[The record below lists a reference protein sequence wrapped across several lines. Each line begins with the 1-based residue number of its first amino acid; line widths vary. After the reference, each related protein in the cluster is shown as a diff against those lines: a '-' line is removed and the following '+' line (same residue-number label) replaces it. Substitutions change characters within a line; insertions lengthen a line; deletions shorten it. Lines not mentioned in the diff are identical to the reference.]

1 MFWDCDQSWP
11 PQGPSQAGWG
21 SLGAQPPSLFSQS
34 PSVHA
39 RSPSRPWSRSYPP
52 RTVRWW
58 WQTHSTEKQAFFFK
72 TFTVNRKLLYSKW
85 TLANPIYRHLYWQ
98 FTISVNFLYSAY
110 FVYVIFGLPRNT
122 HSKCM
127 FSVLFIHLYIW
138 RYCQHF
144 HNKCFK
150 ALQMFHISHSH
161 L

>member
-21 SLGAQPPSLFSQS
+21 SRGAQPPSLFSQS

-39 RSPSRPWSRSYPP
+39 RSPSRPWSQSYPP
-52 RTVRWW
+52 QTERWW
-58 WQTHSTEKQAFFFK
+58 WQTHSTEKQAFFIK
-72 TFTVNRKLLYSKW
+72 TFTVNGKFFLLKINVGKPNLQ
-85 TLANPIYRHLYWQ
+85 TNRHLYWQ
-98 FTISVNFLYSAY
+98 FT
-110 FVYVIFGLPRNT
+110 IFGLPRNT

-150 ALQMFHISHSH
+150 ARQMFHISHSH